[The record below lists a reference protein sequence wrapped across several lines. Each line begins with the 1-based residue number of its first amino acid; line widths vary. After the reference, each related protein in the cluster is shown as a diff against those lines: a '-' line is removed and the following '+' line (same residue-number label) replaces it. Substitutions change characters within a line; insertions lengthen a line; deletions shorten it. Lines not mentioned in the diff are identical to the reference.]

1 MSTPKFVFLME
12 SQQLPPA
19 TGIEWADWANV
30 AAAIIVAYA
39 ALSGLNTWRRE
50 HRAKRTMEVAE
61 QVLATSY
68 ECLDAIDTIRHGWM
82 PAQEVE
88 QVARLAGESDDD
100 YRHRRYF
107 EVTYLRY
114 SEHAEKFGKLMAQ
127 RFRVEVLFGTEHR
140 QAMEQVQ
147 RLVNR
152 VKDAA
157 QAAFTASDRH
167 RRLPDSVRQQA
178 KADEL
183 WAAFEHHD
191 SVMMTLKPKEE
202 DPFYAEL
209 AAARI
214 DLERL
219 FKRAA
224 ADGSLPKK
232 VKKVP

>member
-1 MSTPKFVFLME
+1 M
-12 SQQLPPA
+12 QPA
-19 TGIEWADWANV
+19 TGFDWADWANV
-30 AAAIIVAYA
+30 AAAGIVAYA
-39 ALSGLNTWRRE
+39 ALSGLTTWRRE
-50 HRAKRTMEVAE
+50 HRAKRTMELAE
-61 QVLATSY
+61 QVLATAY

-88 QVARLAGESDDD
+88 RIARLAGESDDD

-114 SEHAEKFGKLMAQ
+114 SEHTEKFGKLMAL
-127 RFRVEVLFGTEHR
+127 RFRVEVLFSTEHR

-147 RLVNR
+147 RLVNK
-152 VKDAA
+152 VKNAA

-167 RRLPDSVRQQA
+167 RRLPDSVRQQG
-178 KADEL
+178 KGEEL

-191 SVMMTLKPKEE
+191 SVMMTLKPKED
-202 DPFYAEL
+202 DPFYGEI
-209 AAARI
+209 AAART

-224 ADGSLPKK
+224 AEGSLPRTGKRI
-232 VKKVP
+232 P